1 MIFPSK
7 PDRAFFMALMFSTWH
22 NSFWYTF
29 SITAVLCGTALV
41 PEGHANYWR
50 TTGHSTRGSLQL
62 QLQLGVERSV
72 VRAPSRILRFSLP
85 PFPYVLGHRS
95 LFFFSLLSFNNN
107 HMQAQTPRFSQGGF
121 QLECKEI
128 ESRLIYQRSYVESF
142 GATDR
147 YKKPVQAFERALSHS
162 ARLLIRS

>member
-1 MIFPSK
+1 MESTKSSVMIFPSK

-95 LFFFSLLSFNNN
+95 LFFSPYSLSTIITCKHRLRDSPREAFSWNV
-107 HMQAQTPRFSQGGF
+107 R
-121 QLECKEI
+121 K
-128 ESRLIYQRSYVESF
+128 
-142 GATDR
+142 
-147 YKKPVQAFERALSHS
+147 
-162 ARLLIRS
+162 